1 MAISVV
7 TLNIEGDKH
16 FDRFAP
22 VLTRITPDV
31 VCLQEV
37 FAEDLPGIAI
47 RLGFSMQQYEFLPMT
62 TIDKENPYSINP
74 KGPWGVAIL
83 SRIDHDDFSHL
94 YYKGEGN
101 MPEFSTPNSVDRGI
115 LFSTFY
121 ARSGEAVPLGT
132 THFTWTG
139 DGESSP
145 EQQADF
151 VSLQKRVSELPPH
164 VLCGDFNSPRGK
176 ETYQSFEQLY
186 KDGLPKKVT
195 TTIDGTLHYAGE
207 LELVVDTVFYHSPL
221 EIEVVEI
228 LEGVSD
234 HKGISFLVHSA

>member
-22 VLTRITPDV
+22 VLSRVNPDV

-37 FAEDLPGIAI
+37 FAADLPGIAI

-74 KGPWGVAIL
+74 KGPWGVAVL
-83 SRIDHDDFSHL
+83 SNIDHDDFSHL
-94 YYKGEGN
+94 YYKGEGT
-101 MPEFSTPNSVDRGI
+101 MPEFTTPNSVDRGI

-139 DGESSP
+139 NGESSP
-145 EQQADF
+145 DQVADF
-151 VSLQKRVSELPPH
+151 ASLEKVVSTLPPH

-176 ETYQSFEQLY
+176 ETYSKFEQIY
-186 KDGLPKKVT
+186 KDGLPKEVT
-195 TTIDGTLHYAGE
+195 TTIDGSLHYAGE
-207 LELVVDTVFYHSPL
+207 LELAVDTVFYQSPL
-221 EIEVVEI
+221 EIEVIEV
-228 LEGVSD
+228 LEGISD
-234 HKGISFLVHSA
+234 HKGISFRVHSA